1 MINRFRALIQEELLN
16 SLSNRLSEINT
27 VAQYKDLIL
36 QEMLL
41 KVKKKIVRMDLL
53 LVILLVLFLPRKRLF
68 AASEKN
74 NNYS

>member
-16 SLSNRLSEINT
+16 SLSNKLSETNT

-41 KVKKKIVRMDLL
+41 KVKRKIVRMDLL
-53 LVILLVLFLPRKRLF
+53 LAILRVLFLLRKRLF
-68 AASEKN
+68 AVFEKN

>member
-74 NNYS
+74 NNYI

>member
-27 VAQYKDLIL
+27 VAQYKDQKL